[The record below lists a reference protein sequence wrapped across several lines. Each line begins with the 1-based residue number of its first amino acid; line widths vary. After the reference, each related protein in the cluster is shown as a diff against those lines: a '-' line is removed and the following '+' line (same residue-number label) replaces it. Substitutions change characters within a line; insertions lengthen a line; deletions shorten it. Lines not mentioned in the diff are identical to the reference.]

1 MAVELRALSETFG
14 VELCGLDLRAPQP
27 DDVRELAVDALREH
41 LLVLVRGPELSI
53 AEHRRFVEWFGP
65 IDVEGALGAFE
76 TPRGEHYISNTR
88 SDGGARDG
96 ELLRHQDYCF
106 QDRPVP
112 AISLYA
118 EVAPAVGGET
128 VFTNVV
134 GAYERLPTDLRRRI
148 ASLDAVHVY
157 DPEHPATSRYRV
169 ATAPVG
175 APHAT
180 HPVVVAHPV
189 TGRPVLYVNPL
200 MTDSIVGV
208 PGEESDALL
217 EELWSYG
224 ARPELQYEHR
234 WAPHDL
240 IVWDN
245 IALQHAR
252 RTFPPG
258 TPRSLRR
265 LQVGTRR
272 ATASVA

>member
-1 MAVELRALSETFG
+1 MAVELRALSESIG
-14 VELCGLDLRAPQP
+14 VELCGLDLRAAQP
-27 DDVRELAVDALREH
+27 DAVRELAIDALRKH
-41 LLVLVRGPELSI
+41 LLVLVRGPELST

-65 IDVEGALGAFE
+65 IDTVGALGAFE

-88 SDGGARDG
+88 SDGGAPDG

-118 EVAPAVGGET
+118 EIAPAVGGET
-128 VFTNVV
+128 VFTNVM
-134 GAYERLPTDLRRRI
+134 GAYDQLPTPLRRRI
-148 ASLDAVHVY
+148 ATLDAVHVY
-157 DPEHPATSRYRV
+157 DPVSAATARYRV
-169 ATAPVG
+169 ATAPTD

-180 HPVVVAHPV
+180 HPVVIAHPG
-189 TGRPVLYVNPL
+189 TGRPLLYVNPL
-200 MTDSIVGV
+200 MTDSIVGL
-208 PGEESDALL
+208 PGDESDALL
-217 EELWSYG
+217 EELCGYG
-224 ARPELQYEHR
+224 AAPELQYEHR

-252 RTFPPG
+252 RPFPPG

-272 ATASVA
+272 ATASAA